1 MYKCVYFI
9 LTLIFLSIQHAET
22 QSLDQ
27 ILKRHFEAS
36 GQERFSKVTTVR
48 SAGKA
53 LQMGMELPFIQIQK
67 RPDKMYLEIDIQGM
81 KIIQAYDG
89 ETGWAVEPWMTPDPR
104 ELTGPELRNLGQM
117 ASIDSDLVDWKE
129 KGYMLELMGKESFEG
144 REIFRLELSKSDG
157 ESYQFYIDSE
167 SYLVKRMV
175 TRTNYEG
182 NVVEGETILS
192 DYRNIDG
199 IRVPFKIESR
209 YGGQTMMTN
218 LIEKVEFDVVI
229 EEEVFSRP

>member
-1 MYKCVYFI
+1 MRNCAY
-9 LTLIFLSIQHAET
+9 LIITIFFLSFQPAKT
-22 QSLDQ
+22 QSLDH
-27 ILKRHFEAS
+27 ILTRHFEAS

-48 SAGKA
+48 STGKA

-81 KIIQAYDG
+81 KIIQSYDG
-89 ETGWAVEPWMTPDPR
+89 ERGWAVEPWIAPDPR
-104 ELTGPELRNLGQM
+104 ELSGPELLNLGRM
-117 ASIDSDLVDWKE
+117 ASIDSDLVNWKE
-129 KGYMLELMGKESFEG
+129 KGHSLELMGKEPFEG
-144 REIFRLELSKSDG
+144 REIYRLELIKDDG

-167 SYLVKRMV
+167 SYMVKRMV
-175 TRTNYEG
+175 TLTNYEG

-209 YGGQTMMTN
+209 IGGKTMMTN

-229 EEEVFSRP
+229 EEGVFSRP